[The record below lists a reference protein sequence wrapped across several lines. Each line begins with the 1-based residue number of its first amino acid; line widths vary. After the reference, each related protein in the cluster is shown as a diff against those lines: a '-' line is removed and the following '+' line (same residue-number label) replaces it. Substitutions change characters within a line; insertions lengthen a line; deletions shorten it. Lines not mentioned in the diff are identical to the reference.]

1 MLPWM
6 SNQEKKM
13 QAKWFYWNLMEHS
26 SEGCHNIVSPQY
38 SRKHSLLPGTC
49 KSLYLYILNCIPEY
63 RKLSQL
69 TSQFKYTQKNFKQ
82 ITKKSSY
89 ISVCSWNHML
99 WHNYIESGETI
110 HKVASSWVKFKFS
123 HGSRS
128 VILPRLYEDDN

>member
-49 KSLYLYILNCIPEY
+49 KSLYVYILNCIPEY
-63 RKLSQL
+63 TESCHSWHHNLNIHKKISNKLRRRAL
-69 TSQFKYTQKNFKQ
+69 TSVYALE
-82 ITKKSSY
+82 ITCY
-89 ISVCSWNHML
+89 
-99 WHNYIESGETI
+99 GTI
-110 HKVASSWVKFKFS
+110 T
-123 HGSRS
+123 
-128 VILPRLYEDDN
+128 